1 MLIYTFSYTT
11 ETKTSNKSQEQEY
24 GQQAYNQKTDQGKD
38 ICMCHKWIYVTDLIH
53 KYIKI

>member
-1 MLIYTFSYTT
+1 MLMLIYTFSYAT

-38 ICMCHKWIYVTDLIH
+38 ICMCHK
-53 KYIKI
+53 